1 MTTVFHELAARKES
15 HSSLTLWRNCQRTPF
30 LHVSRVGSR
39 GELVGLV
46 LRYHVCVTRVSLSA
60 VGSHPTAI
68 LFGHRCTVG
77 VLLGPAGVTS

>member
-15 HSSLTLWRNCQRTPF
+15 HSSLTVWRNCQRTPF

-46 LRYHVCVTRVSLSA
+46 LRYRVTRVSLSA
-60 VGSHPTAI
+60 VGSHPQPSFSARVCW
-68 LFGHRCTVG
+68 G
-77 VLLGPAGVTS
+77 